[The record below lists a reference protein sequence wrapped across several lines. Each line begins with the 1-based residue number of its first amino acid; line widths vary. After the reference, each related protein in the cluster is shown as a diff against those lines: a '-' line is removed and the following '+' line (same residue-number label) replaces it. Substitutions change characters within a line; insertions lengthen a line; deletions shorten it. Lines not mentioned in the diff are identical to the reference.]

1 MDRFDIGVVEKFI
14 NRELGDE
21 ISDITKVI
29 KYMIKIKDN
38 KEYVTIKKRYRPYSV
53 EDKIKLN
60 KLSTNIAT
68 KITKY
73 HNENFDLIDE
83 AIDLLSSYEYSII
96 EDLFDFYESIYIDI
110 LDDLDIDCDNNE
122 DIKVNSNKIYK
133 TMTKEIREQ
142 IYEGKKT
149 DIPSNKIKTYIE
161 AITAYVFYKCRFLIP
176 IEGIS

>member
-14 NRELGDE
+14 NRELEDE

-29 KYMIKIKDN
+29 KSMIKIKDN
-38 KEYVTIKKRYRPYSV
+38 KDYVTIKRYRPYSI

-60 KLSTNIAT
+60 RLSTNTAT

-96 EDLFDFYESIYIDI
+96 EDLFDFYESIYIDV
-110 LDDLDIDCDNNE
+110 LDELEIDCDNNE

-133 TMTKEIREQ
+133 IMTKEIREQ

-161 AITAYVFYKCRFLIP
+161 SITAYVFYKCRFLIP